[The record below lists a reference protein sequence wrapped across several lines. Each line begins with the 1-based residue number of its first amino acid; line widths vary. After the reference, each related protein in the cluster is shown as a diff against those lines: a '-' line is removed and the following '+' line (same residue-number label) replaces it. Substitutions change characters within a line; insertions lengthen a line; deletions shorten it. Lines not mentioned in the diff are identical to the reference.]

1 MDLRLH
7 HETLTMSNG
16 QNLIFLI
23 SQPRAGS
30 TLLQKI
36 LGAHPEIH
44 TLSEP
49 WIALHPLF
57 ALRSQG
63 SSANYSHALAHAA
76 TSDFL
81 AHIPGGEDTYY
92 EAVRFLLN
100 HLYNAAL
107 APSGK
112 PLFLDKT
119 PRYYFIIDELRRVF
133 PAARFVFL
141 IRNPLA
147 VFSSILEAW
156 IHKPHFG
163 HQYAF
168 RCDLM
173 HDLFTAPE
181 LLARAIASPAPHSAV
196 LHYESLVQSPAS
208 AVANLCQQLQLP
220 VHPEIVDYG
229 ATGENERWNF
239 GDQGTV
245 YSEHRPIP
253 SRAERWQRVLPA
265 NPGWHRLAHS
275 YLQSLGPHRTALLGY
290 NFDTLSA
297 LLGTPDAAPGD
308 FLSHTV
314 LTPFYGDSCNYI
326 SQLALLQD
334 AISRAQCATPH

>member
-1 MDLRLH
+1 
-7 HETLTMSNG
+7 MSTGN
-16 QNLIFLI
+16 NLIFLI

-30 TLLQKI
+30 TLLQKV

-57 ALRSQG
+57 ALRAQG
-63 SSANYSHALAHAA
+63 ASANYSHALAHAA
-76 TSDFL
+76 TTDFL
-81 AHIPGGEDTYY
+81 AHIPGGENTYY
-92 EAVRFLLN
+92 EGVRLLLN

-112 PLFLDKT
+112 SLFLDKT
-119 PRYYFIIDELRRVF
+119 PRYYLIIDELRRVF
-133 PAARFVFL
+133 PDARFVFL

-168 RCDLM
+168 RYDLM

-181 LLARAIASPAPHSAV
+181 LLAHAIANPAPNTAVIHYEDLVKSPADTV
-196 LHYESLVQSPAS
+196 TR
-208 AVANLCQQLQLP
+208 LCQQLHLP
-220 VHPEIVDYG
+220 FHHEMIEYG
-229 ATGENERWNF
+229 KNPKAQRWTF
-239 GDQGTV
+239 GDQRTV
-245 YSEHRPIP
+245 YSEQNPIP
-253 SRAERWQRVLPA
+253 TRADRWQRVLPA

-275 YLQSLGPHRTALLGY
+275 YLQTLGPCRTEPLGY
-290 NFDTLSA
+290 NFASLAAA
-297 LLGTPDAAPGD
+297 LGPPDSPTGD

-314 LTPFYGDSCNYI
+314 LTPFYGDSCNYVA
-326 SQLALLQD
+326 QLTFIQE
-334 AISRAQCATPH
+334 AISRAQCPTPQ

>member
-1 MDLRLH
+1 
-7 HETLTMSNG
+7 MSTG

-63 SSANYSHALAHAA
+63 ASANYSHALSHHA
-76 TSDFL
+76 TSHFL
-81 AHIPGGEDTYY
+81 THIPGGEETYF
-92 EAVRFLLN
+92 EGVRLLLN

-107 APSGK
+107 APTGK
-112 PLFLDKT
+112 SLFLDKT
-119 PRYYFIIDELRRVF
+119 PRYYFIIDELRRIY
-133 PAARFVFL
+133 PEARFIFL
-141 IRNPLA
+141 LRNPLA
-147 VFSSILEAW
+147 VFASILEAW
-156 IHKPHFG
+156 VHKPHFG
-163 HQYAF
+163 DQYAF
-168 RCDLM
+168 RYDLM

-181 LLARAIASPAPHSAV
+181 LLANAIAQPAPNTTV
-196 LHYESLVQSPAS
+196 IRYEDLVQSPAS
-208 AVANLCQQLQLP
+208 TLAGLCRQLQLP
-220 VHPEIVDYG
+220 FHPEMIEYG
-229 ATGENERWNF
+229 ATPRNQRWSF

-245 YSEHRPIP
+245 YTEHRPTNA
-253 SRAERWQRVLPA
+253 RADRWQRVLPA

-275 YLQSLGPHRTALLGY
+275 YLQSLGPHRIARLGY
-290 NFDTLSA
+290 DFGALSA
-297 LLGTPDAAPGD
+297 ALGIPEAPPRD

-314 LTPFYGDSCNYI
+314 LTPFYGESCNYV
-326 SQLALLQD
+326 SQLAFLQD
-334 AISRAQCATPH
+334 AINRAQCATPQ

>member
-1 MDLRLH
+1 
-7 HETLTMSNG
+7 MSTG

-36 LGAHPEIH
+36 LGAHPEVH

-57 ALRSQG
+57 ALRQQG
-63 SSANYSHALAHAA
+63 ASANYSHALAQAA
-76 TSDFL
+76 TTDFL
-81 AHIPGGEDTYY
+81 SHVPGGENTYY
-92 EAVRFLLN
+92 EGVRLLLN

-112 PLFLDKT
+112 SVFLDKT

-133 PAARFVFL
+133 PDARFVFL

-168 RCDLM
+168 RYDLM

-181 LLARAIASPAPHSAV
+181 LLAHAIANPAPNTAV
-196 LHYESLVQSPAS
+196 IHYENLVQSPAS
-208 AVANLCQQLQLP
+208 ELTRLCQQLRLP
-220 VHPEIVDYG
+220 FHPEMIEYG
-229 ATGENERWNF
+229 HNPQNKHWTF

-245 YSEHRPIP
+245 YTENRPIS
-253 SRAERWQRVLPA
+253 SRAERWQHVLSS
-265 NPGWHRLAHS
+265 NPGWHGLANS
-275 YLQSLGPHRTALLGY
+275 YLQTLGAGRTEPLGY
-290 NFDTLSA
+290 NFASLAAA
-297 LLGTPDAAPGD
+297 LGPPNAPVGD

-314 LTPFYGDSCNYI
+314 LTPFYGDSCNYV
-326 SQLALLQD
+326 SQLALLQE
-334 AISRAQCATPH
+334 AINRAQHPVAQ

>member
-1 MDLRLH
+1 
-7 HETLTMSNG
+7 MSTG
-16 QNLIFLI
+16 HNLIFLI

-63 SSANYSHALAHAA
+63 ASANYSHALAHAA
-76 TSDFL
+76 TKDFL
-81 AHIPGGEDTYY
+81 AHIPGGENTYY
-92 EAVRFLLN
+92 EGVRLLLN

-107 APSGK
+107 APSRK
-112 PLFLDKT
+112 SLFLDKT

-133 PAARFVFL
+133 PDARFVFL
-141 IRNPLA
+141 LRNPLA

-156 IHKPHFG
+156 IHEPFFG
-163 HQYAF
+163 QQYAF

-181 LLARAIASPAPHSAV
+181 LLTHAIARPAPNTAV
-196 LHYESLVQSPAS
+196 IHYENLVQSPAS
-208 AVANLCQQLQLP
+208 TVANLCQQLHLP
-220 VHPEIVDYG
+220 FHPEMTEYG
-229 ATGENERWNF
+229 HSSDHQRWTF

-245 YSEHRPIP
+245 YTEHRPVP
-253 SRAERWQRVLPA
+253 GRAERWQRVLPA
-265 NPGWHRLAHS
+265 NPDWHRLAHS
-275 YLQSLGPHRTALLGY
+275 YLQSLGPHRTSLLGY

-297 LLGTPDAAPGD
+297 ALGTPSAYPGD

-314 LTPFYGDSCNYI
+314 LTPFYGDSCNYV
-326 SQLALLQD
+326 SQLALLQE
-334 AISRAQCATPH
+334 AINRAHCATHQ

>member
-1 MDLRLH
+1 
-7 HETLTMSNG
+7 MSTG

-57 ALRSQG
+57 ALRQQG
-63 SSANYSHALAHAA
+63 ASANYSHALAQAA
-76 TSDFL
+76 TTDFL
-81 AHIPGGEDTYY
+81 SHVPGGENTYY
-92 EAVRFLLN
+92 EGVRLLLN

-112 PLFLDKT
+112 SVFLDKT

-133 PAARFVFL
+133 PDARFVFL

-168 RCDLM
+168 RYDLM

-181 LLARAIASPAPHSAV
+181 LLAHAIANPAPNTAV
-196 LHYESLVQSPAS
+196 IHYENLVQSPAT
-208 AVANLCQQLQLP
+208 AVANLCRQLRLP
-220 VHPEIVDYG
+220 FHPEIIEYG
-229 ATGENERWNF
+229 QNPKNQRWTF

-245 YSEHRPIP
+245 YTEQNPIP

-275 YLQSLGPHRTALLGY
+275 YLQTLGAHRIARLGY
-290 NFDTLSA
+290 NSDTLSA
-297 LLGTPDAAPGD
+297 SLGTPAANPGD

-314 LTPFYGDSCNYI
+314 LTPFYGDSCNYV
-326 SQLALLQD
+326 SQLALLQE
-334 AISRAQCATPH
+334 AINRAQHPVAQ